1 MDRRII
7 VACSLAGLIALPA
20 GVAAEQPPLRLTL
33 EEAIARAAK
42 NSHRIAGLEARVA
55 EAEAREQG
63 QGAGD
68 RPIVAL
74 LGGYMRT
81 NHVDVFALVPLPNQ
95 PVRVLYPDVPNNFRS
110 RVDLQWPIYTGGRV
124 AALERA
130 ARAERN
136 AASFDVSAAGADLRL
151 ETTRAFWA
159 LVTARQTEE
168 VVARS
173 VDSLDAHVAELRARL
188 DQGLIP
194 PNEVLS
200 AEAQRSR
207 QQLLAIEARN
217 LRGIAEADLATAD
230 RRGDSGRDRRDCS
243 SDAAG
248 RRSRPPGPTSPDSRR
263 PERQALSSRVEAA
276 QERESAAAAGARP
289 QVALGAGYDY
299 ARPNPRIFPRV
310 DEWHDSWDVSVNV
323 SWTLWDGGRRRAEEA
338 EAAAGT
344 RGSIARAAEFDR
356 DLAFEIEQRRLEAD
370 SALAAIAAA
379 DDGVRAAVEARRVLG
394 ERFGAGVA
402 TSAEVLDAQ
411 TDVLVAEL
419 DRARAIASARFAQAR
434 LDRALGRN

>member
-20 GVAAEQPPLRLTL
+20 AVAAEQPPLRLTL

-95 PVRVLYPDVPNNFRS
+95 PVRVLYPDVPDNFRS

-136 AASFDVSAAGADLRL
+136 AASFDVAAAGADLRL

-217 LRGIAEADLATAD
+217 LRGIAEADLRRLIGEDTPVAIDAIAPLTPPDAISTAGAD
-230 RRGDSGRDRRDCS
+230 V
-243 SDAAG
+243 AY
-248 RRSRPPGPTSPDSRR
+248 SRR
-263 PERQALSSRVEAA
+263 PERLALASRVEAA

-379 DDGVRAAVEARRVLG
+379 EDGVRAAVEARRVLG

-419 DRARAIASARFAQAR
+419 DRAKAIASARLAQAR